1 MSSIYRKGRDG
12 YYYYQAYVL
21 NPSTGKKDK
30 RIFYSLGTKDSIEAE
45 AKKRDLDK
53 KYENRLEADTHSSDN
68 WLTRNKKSLMIISA
82 TAIITYF
89 ASNAISQNKYN
100 QISDIKKNDIQE
112 KTIIDKNFPIIFQRI
127 KIN

>member
-1 MSSIYRKGRDG
+1 MVVVNMTIKFNKKHYGYKYKNFSRMSSIYRKGRDG

-68 WLTRNKKSLMIISA
+68 WLTRNKK
-82 TAIITYF
+82 F
-89 ASNAISQNKYN
+89 
-100 QISDIKKNDIQE
+100 NDYKCYCNNNVFCI
-112 KTIIDKNFPIIFQRI
+112 
-127 KIN
+127 